1 MNTKGKNVEKIMK
14 MSQVVAT
21 RGENVENMVNT
32 RGKHVENMLKI
43 SQATTTRGENAK
55 NIVNTRGKN
64 VENIMNIT
72 SLLNNND
79 YTKNSTH
86 QQSGNGNEDNVTSA
100 LSTCHLVTSLCLYTQ
115 QVL

>member
-14 MSQVVAT
+14 MSQVVA
-21 RGENVENMVNT
+21 
-32 RGKHVENMLKI
+32 
-43 SQATTTRGENAK
+43 TRGENAK